1 MIDII
6 YTIMNSVVTPLLVFV
21 ITMYISAIVVT
32 AIFNIFYPDLYY
44 IPDSQVDNRP
54 KTREEKERDSNW
66 SFKMVWGKCPYC
78 REEISRGAVR
88 CPKCTANLDPTRN
101 NGK

>member
-1 MIDII
+1 MDFK
-6 YTIMNSVVTPLLVFV
+6 TIET
-21 ITMYISAIVVT
+21 IVGILFILFLIVSLFSPQT
-32 AIFNIFYPDLYY
+32 WENDK
-44 IPDSQVDNRP
+44 N